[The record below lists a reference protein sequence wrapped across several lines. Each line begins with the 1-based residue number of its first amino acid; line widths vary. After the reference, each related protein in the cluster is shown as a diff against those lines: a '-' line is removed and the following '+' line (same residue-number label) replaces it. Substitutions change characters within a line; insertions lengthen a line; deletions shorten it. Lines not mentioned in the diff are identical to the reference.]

1 MYSAHCIILAKIQ
14 IAVIRSAQNISSFYW
29 AYLCLRKKFLFRFKC
44 TVAEK
49 SPEFSVNI
57 SYWFYYHFFFSIYF
71 LLCLLEHAF
80 MVILR
85 NIFLQIKYAMR
96 STQYLFQ
103 WNSKKKKNVLDTF
116 QIYVTIVVNKKKYV
130 GVETLTINKL

>member
-14 IAVIRSAQNISSFYW
+14 IAVIRSAQNISSFYC

-49 SPEFSVNI
+49 VQSFLLTYLI
-57 SYWFYYHFFFSIYF
+57 DFIIIFFSIYF
-71 LLCLLEHAF
+71 LLCLLKHAF

-103 WNSKKKKNVLDTF
+103 WNSKKKKKRFRYISDLRNDRR
-116 QIYVTIVVNKKKYV
+116 K
-130 GVETLTINKL
+130 